1 MALNNFLD
9 VLVFSFSITMPIFLI
24 LVLGVV
30 LYRIRI
36 INDNFI
42 DVASKLVFNVTLP
55 ALLFIS
61 ISKTELSSSTD
72 LSLVIYAIV
81 AVTLTYIALELI
93 MSIWI
98 SDKAERA
105 VLAQGAFRSNMG
117 IIGLAYC
124 VNAYGDEVF
133 TVASIY
139 LGGVTILF
147 NILSVIG
154 LSRGL
159 GGNANIKNILKGIV
173 KNPLI
178 IAIMA
183 AFASTLTGI
192 TLPIALYKAGDYFA
206 QMTLPLALL
215 CAGASLSFK
224 SLKSGMLGA
233 MMASA
238 GKLIFIPFALTYGG
252 YLLGYRGMELGV
264 LFLMSSAPTA
274 SASYIMVRAMNG
286 NSALAA
292 NIIVITTIVSLITTS
307 IGVTLLRS
315 FSLI

>member
-1 MALNNFLD
+1 MSSFLD
-9 VLVFSFSITMPIFLI
+9 VLTFSFSITMPIFLI
-24 LVLGVV
+24 LALGIV
-30 LYRIRI
+30 LYRIQV

-42 DVASKLVFNVTLP
+42 DTASKLVFNVTLP

-61 ISKTELSSSTD
+61 ISKTDLTSDTD
-72 LSLVIYAIV
+72 FSLVVYAII
-81 AVTLTYIALELI
+81 AVIVTYIVLELL
-93 MSIWI
+93 MPVWV

-105 VLAQGAFRSNMG
+105 VLIQGAFRSNMG

-124 VNAYGDEVF
+124 VNAYGNDVYA
-133 TVASIY
+133 VASIY
-139 LGGVTILF
+139 LGGVTVLF

-159 GGNANIKNILKGIV
+159 GGNANIKGILKGIA

-178 IAIMA
+178 IAIVA
-183 AFASTLTGI
+183 AFASSITGLS
-192 TLPIALYKAGDYFA
+192 LPTTLYKAGDYFA

-215 CAGASLSFK
+215 CAGASLSFS
-224 SLKSGMLGA
+224 SLRAGMFGA
-233 MMASA
+233 IIASV
-238 GKLIFIPFALTYGG
+238 GKLIFIPVILTFGG
-252 YLLGYRGMELGV
+252 YLFGYRGMELGV

-292 NIIVITTIVSLITTS
+292 NIIVITTIASLVTTS

-315 FSLI
+315 LDLI

>member
-1 MALNNFLD
+1 VSSFLD
-9 VLVFSFSITMPIFLI
+9 VLTFSFSITMPIFLI
-24 LVLGVV
+24 LALGIV
-30 LYRIRI
+30 LYRIQV

-42 DVASKLVFNVTLP
+42 DTASKLVFNVTLP

-61 ISKTELSSSTD
+61 ISKTDLTSDTD
-72 LSLVIYAIV
+72 FSLVVYAII
-81 AVTLTYIALELI
+81 AVIVTYIVLELL
-93 MSIWI
+93 MPVWV

-105 VLAQGAFRSNMG
+105 VLIQGAFRSNMG

-124 VNAYGDEVF
+124 VNAYGNDVYA
-133 TVASIY
+133 VASIY
-139 LGGVTILF
+139 LGGVTVLF

-159 GGNANIKNILKGIV
+159 GGNANIKGILKGIA

-178 IAIMA
+178 IAIVA
-183 AFASTLTGI
+183 AFASSITGLS
-192 TLPIALYKAGDYFA
+192 LPTTLYKAGDYFA

-215 CAGASLSFK
+215 CAGASLSFS
-224 SLKSGMLGA
+224 SLRAGMFGA
-233 MMASA
+233 IIASV
-238 GKLIFIPFALTYGG
+238 GKLIFIPVILTFGG
-252 YLLGYRGMELGV
+252 YLFGYRGMELGV

-292 NIIVITTIVSLITTS
+292 NIIVITTIASLVTTS

-315 FSLI
+315 LDLI

>member
-30 LYRIRI
+30 LYRIRL

-61 ISKTELSSSTD
+61 ISKTDLTSNTD
-72 LSLVIYAIV
+72 LSLVIYAMA
-81 AVTLTYIALELI
+81 AVTITYIVLEL
-93 MSIWI
+93 MTSTWVA
-98 SDKAERA
+98 DKAERA
-105 VLAQGAFRSNMG
+105 VLVQGAFRSNMG

-124 VNAYGDEVF
+124 VNAYGNEVF
-133 TVASIY
+133 AVASIY

-159 GGNANIKNILKGIV
+159 GGNANVKSILKGIA

-178 IAIMA
+178 IAIIA
-183 AFASTLTGI
+183 AFASTITGI
-192 TLPIALYKAGDYFA
+192 TLPTTLYKAGDYFA

-215 CAGASLSFK
+215 CAGASLNFK
-224 SLKSGMLGA
+224 SLKSGIFGA
-233 MMASA
+233 MMASV
-238 GKLIFIPFALTYGG
+238 GKLIFIPFVLTFGG
-252 YLLGYRGMELGV
+252 YLLGYRGIELGV

-274 SASYIMVRAMNG
+274 SASYIMVRAMKG
-286 NSALAA
+286 NSELAA

-315 FSLI
+315 FNLI

>member
-9 VLVFSFSITMPIFLI
+9 ELVFSFSITMPIFLI
-24 LVLGVV
+24 LVLGII
-30 LYRIRI
+30 LYRVRL

-61 ISKTELSSSTD
+61 ISKTDLSSDTD
-72 LSLVIYAIV
+72 LSLVIYAMV
-81 AVTLTYIALELI
+81 AVIISYIALEFI
-93 MSIWI
+93 MSIWV

-105 VLAQGAFRSNMG
+105 VLVQAAFRSNMG

-124 VNAYGDEVF
+124 VNAYGNEVF
-133 TVASIY
+133 SVASAY

-147 NILSVIG
+147 NVLSVIG
-154 LSRGL
+154 LSRAL
-159 GGNANIKNILKGIV
+159 GGEANIKGIAKGIA

-178 IAIMA
+178 IAIVA
-183 AFASTLTGI
+183 AFATSLSGL
-192 TLPIALYKAGDYFA
+192 TLPTTLYKAGDYFA

-224 SLKSGMLGA
+224 SLKNGILGA
-233 MMASA
+233 IMASI
-238 GKLIFIPFALTYGG
+238 GKLIFIPFAMTLGG

-264 LFLMSSAPTA
+264 LFLMSSAPTT

-292 NIIVITTIVSLITTS
+292 NIIVITTIASLITTS

-315 FSLI
+315 FNLI

>member
-1 MALNNFLD
+1 MNNFLE
-9 VLVFSFSITMPIFLI
+9 VLIFSFSVTMPIFLI
-24 LVLGVV
+24 LVLGAV
-30 LYRIRI
+30 LYRIRL
-36 INDNFI
+36 INDNFV

-61 ISKTELSSSTD
+61 ISKTSLSTDTD
-72 LSLVIYAIV
+72 LSLAIYAMI
-81 AVTLTYIALELI
+81 AVTITYFALEVLL
-93 MSIWI
+93 SIWV

-105 VLAQGAFRSNMG
+105 VLVQGAFRSNMG

-133 TVASIY
+133 SVASGY
-139 LGGVTILF
+139 LGGVTVLF

-154 LSRGL
+154 LNRALGANVGL
-159 GGNANIKNILKGIV
+159 VVILKGIA

-178 IAIMA
+178 IAILA
-183 AFASTLTGI
+183 AFMASSTGFTLPSTLH
-192 TLPIALYKAGDYFA
+192 KAGDYFA

-224 SLKSGMLGA
+224 SLKTGMIGA
-233 MMASA
+233 IMASVS
-238 GKLIFIPFALTYGG
+238 KLIFIPLTLTLGG
-252 YLLGYRGMELGV
+252 YWLGYRGMELGV

-274 SASYIMVRAMNG
+274 SASYIMVRAMKG
-286 NSALAA
+286 NATLAA
-292 NIIVITTIVSLITTS
+292 NIIVITTIASLLTTS

-315 FSLI
+315 FKLI

>member
-1 MALNNFLD
+1 
-9 VLVFSFSITMPIFLI
+9 MPIFTI

-30 LYRIRI
+30 LRRIRI

-61 ISKTELSSSTD
+61 ISKTDLTTNTD
-72 LSLVIYAIV
+72 LSLVIYAML
-81 AVTLTYIALELI
+81 AVTVTYVMLELL
-93 MSIWI
+93 MSIWEP
-98 SDKAERA
+98 DKAQRA
-105 VLAQGAFRSNMG
+105 VLVQGAFRSNMG

-124 VNAYGDEVF
+124 VNAYGNEVF
-133 TVASIY
+133 IVASVY

-154 LSRGL
+154 LSRAL
-159 GGNANIKNILKGIV
+159 GTDANLKSIIKSIV

-178 IAIMA
+178 IAILA
-183 AFASTLTGI
+183 AFASAITGLQ
-192 TLPIALYKAGDYFA
+192 LPTTLYKAGDYFA

-215 CAGASLSFK
+215 CAGASLSFS
-224 SLKSGMLGA
+224 SLKSDLLSSA
-233 MMASA
+233 IASA
-238 GKLIFIPFALTYGG
+238 GKLIFIPFALTLGG

-286 NSALAA
+286 NATLAA
-292 NIIVITTIVSLITTS
+292 NIIVITTIVSLISTS

-315 FSLI
+315 FHLI

>member
-1 MALNNFLD
+1 MDNFLD

-24 LVLGVV
+24 LALGA
-30 LYRIRI
+30 LLHRIRL
-36 INDNFI
+36 INDNFVDI
-42 DVASKLVFNVTLP
+42 ASKLVFNVTLP

-61 ISKTELSSSTD
+61 ISKSNISQETD
-72 LSLVIYAIV
+72 LSLVIFAMI
-81 AVTLTYIALELI
+81 AVTVTYIALELI
-93 MSIWI
+93 MSFWI
-98 SDKAERA
+98 KDKAERA
-105 VLAQGAFRSNMG
+105 VLVQGAFRSNMG

-133 TVASIY
+133 SVAAVY

-147 NILSVIG
+147 NVLSVIG
-154 LSRGL
+154 LSRAL
-159 GGNANIKNILKGIV
+159 GKNVSFTGILKGIA

-178 IAIMA
+178 IAIVV
-183 AFASTLTGI
+183 AFICSLSGL
-192 TLPIALYKAGDYFA
+192 TLPSTIYKTGSYFA

-233 MMASA
+233 ILASI
-238 GKLIFIPFALTYGG
+238 GKLIFIPFALTFGG

-274 SASYIMVRAMNG
+274 SASYIMVRAMQG
-286 NSALAA
+286 NSTLAA
-292 NIIVITTIVSLITTS
+292 NIIVITTIASLISTS

-315 FSLI
+315 FNLI

>member
-1 MALNNFLD
+1 
-9 VLVFSFSITMPIFLI
+9 MPIFLI
-24 LVLGVV
+24 LGLGII
-30 LYRIRI
+30 LYKVRL

-42 DVASKLVFNVTLP
+42 DTASKLVFNVTLP

-61 ISKTELSSSTD
+61 ISRTSLSSDTD
-72 LSLVIYAIV
+72 FSLVIYAMC
-81 AVTLTYIALELI
+81 AVVLTYIALEVALPF
-93 MSIWI
+93 WI
-98 SDKAERA
+98 KDKAERA
-105 VLAQGAFRSNMG
+105 VLIQGAFRSNMG

-124 VNAYGDEVF
+124 VNAYGDDVYA
-133 TVASIY
+133 VASIY

-154 LSRGL
+154 LSKGL
-159 GGNANIKNILKGIV
+159 GGSVNIIAILKGIA

-178 IAIMA
+178 LAILA
-183 AFASTLTGI
+183 ALITSITGLK
-192 TLPIALYKAGDYFA
+192 LPTTVYKAGDYFA

-215 CAGASLSFK
+215 CAGASLSF
-224 SLKSGMLGA
+224 STLKNGLLGA
-233 MMASA
+233 LLSSA
-238 GKLIFIPFALTYGG
+238 GKLIFVPIVLTFGG
-252 YLLGYRGMELGV
+252 YLMGYRGMELGV

-292 NIIVITTIVSLITTS
+292 NVIVITTLASLISTS

-315 FSLI
+315 LNLI

>member
-1 MALNNFLD
+1 MNNFLD

-30 LYRIRI
+30 LYRIRL

-61 ISKTELSSSTD
+61 ISKTDLTSNTD
-72 LSLVIYAIV
+72 LSLVIYAMA
-81 AVTLTYIALELI
+81 AVTITYIALELI
-93 MSIWI
+93 MSTWV

-105 VLAQGAFRSNMG
+105 VLVQGAFRSNMG

-133 TVASIY
+133 AVASIY

-159 GGNANIKNILKGIV
+159 GGNANIKSILKGIA

-183 AFASTLTGI
+183 AFASSLTGI
-192 TLPIALYKAGDYFA
+192 TLPMTLYKAGDYFA

-224 SLKSGMLGA
+224 SLRSGMLGA
-233 MMASA
+233 MMASV
-238 GKLIFIPFALTYGG
+238 GKLIFIPFVLTYGG

-315 FSLI
+315 FNLI

>member
-1 MALNNFLD
+1 MNNFLD
-9 VLVFSFSITMPIFLI
+9 VLTFSFSITMPIFLI
-24 LVLGVV
+24 LALGII
-30 LYRIRI
+30 LYRIQI

-42 DVASKLVFNVTLP
+42 DTASKLVFNVTLP

-61 ISKTELSSSTD
+61 ISKTDLTSDTD
-72 LSLVIYAIV
+72 FSLVIYAMV
-81 AVTLTYIALELI
+81 AVIVTYIILELL
-93 MSIWI
+93 MPIWI

-105 VLAQGAFRSNMG
+105 VLIQGAFRSNMG

-124 VNAYGDEVF
+124 VNAYGSDVYA
-133 TVASIY
+133 VASIY
-139 LGGVTILF
+139 LGGVTVLF

-159 GGNANIKNILKGIV
+159 GGNANIKGILKGIA

-178 IAIMA
+178 IAIIA
-183 AFASTLTGI
+183 AFASSITGLS
-192 TLPIALYKAGDYFA
+192 LPTTLYKAGDYFA

-215 CAGASLSFK
+215 CAGASLSFR
-224 SLKSGMLGA
+224 SLKTEMLGA
-233 MMASA
+233 IIASV
-238 GKLIFIPFALTYGG
+238 GKLIFIPIILTFGG
-252 YLLGYRGMELGV
+252 YLFGYRGMELGV

-286 NSALAA
+286 NSTLAA

-307 IGVTLLRS
+307 IGVTVLRS
-315 FSLI
+315 LDLI

>member
-1 MALNNFLD
+1 MTLDNFLD

-24 LVLGVV
+24 LVLGVI
-30 LYRIRI
+30 LYRMRV

-42 DVASKLVFNVTLP
+42 DTASKLVFNVTLP

-61 ISKTELSSSTD
+61 ISKTDLSSDTD
-72 LSLVIYAIV
+72 FSLVVYAMI
-81 AVTLTYIALELI
+81 AVLATYLALEIL
-93 MSIWI
+93 MSFWVP
-98 SDKAERA
+98 DKADRA
-105 VLAQGAFRSNMG
+105 VLVQGAFRSNMG

-124 VNAYGDEVF
+124 VNAYGNDVF
-133 TVASIY
+133 LVASLY
-139 LGGVTILF
+139 LGGVTVLF

-159 GGNANIKNILKGIV
+159 GKNASVKGILKGIA

-178 IAIMA
+178 IAIAA
-183 AFASTLTGI
+183 AFATSITGF
-192 TLPIALYKAGDYFA
+192 TLPSTLYKAGDYFA

-215 CAGASLSFK
+215 CAGASLSFS
-224 SLKSGMLGA
+224 SLKSGLAGPIL
-233 MMASA
+233 ASC
-238 GKLIFIPFALTYGG
+238 GKLIFVPFVLTFGG
-252 YLLGYRGMELGV
+252 FLLGYRGMELGV

-292 NIIVITTIVSLITTS
+292 NIIVITTIVSLLTTS
-307 IGVTLLRS
+307 IGVTVLRS
-315 FSLI
+315 FNLI

>member
-1 MALNNFLD
+1 VNNFLD
-9 VLVFSFSITMPIFLI
+9 VLTFSFSITMPIFLI
-24 LVLGVV
+24 LALGIV
-30 LYRIRI
+30 LYRIQI

-42 DVASKLVFNVTLP
+42 DTASKLVFNVTLP

-61 ISKTELSSSTD
+61 ISKTDLTSDTD
-72 LSLVIYAIV
+72 FSLVMYAMT
-81 AVTLTYIALELI
+81 AVIITYIALELL
-93 MSIWI
+93 MPIWI

-105 VLAQGAFRSNMG
+105 VLIQGAFRSNMG

-124 VNAYGDEVF
+124 VNAYGDDVYA
-133 TVASIY
+133 VASIY
-139 LGGVTILF
+139 LGGVTVLF

-159 GGNANIKNILKGIV
+159 GGNANIKGIAKGIA

-178 IAIMA
+178 IAIVV
-183 AFASTLTGI
+183 AFATSITGFS
-192 TLPIALYKAGDYFA
+192 LPTTLYKAGDYFA

-215 CAGASLSFK
+215 CAGASLSFS
-224 SLKSGMLGA
+224 SLKTGMLGA
-233 MMASA
+233 IIASV
-238 GKLIFIPFALTYGG
+238 GKLVFIPVILTFGG
-252 YLLGYRGMELGV
+252 YLFGYRGMELGV
-264 LFLMSSAPTA
+264 LLLMSSAPTA

-292 NIIVITTIVSLITTS
+292 NIIVITTIASLITTS

-315 FSLI
+315 LDLI

>member
-1 MALNNFLD
+1 LNNFLD

-30 LYRIRI
+30 LYRIRL

-61 ISKTELSSSTD
+61 ISKTDLTSNTD
-72 LSLVIYAIV
+72 LSLVIYAMA
-81 AVTLTYIALELI
+81 AVTITYIALELI
-93 MSIWI
+93 MSTWV

-105 VLAQGAFRSNMG
+105 VLVQGAFRSNMG

-133 TVASIY
+133 AVASIY

-159 GGNANIKNILKGIV
+159 GGNANIKSILKGIA

-183 AFASTLTGI
+183 AFASSLTGI
-192 TLPIALYKAGDYFA
+192 TLPMTLYKAGDYFA

-224 SLKSGMLGA
+224 SLRSGMLGA
-233 MMASA
+233 MMASV
-238 GKLIFIPFALTYGG
+238 GKLIFIPFVLTYGG

-315 FSLI
+315 FNLI

>member
-1 MALNNFLD
+1 LDNFLD
-9 VLVFSFSITMPIFLI
+9 VLAFSFSITMPIFLI
-24 LVLGVV
+24 LALGVL

-61 ISKTELSSSTD
+61 ISKSDIGQDTD
-72 LSLVIYAIV
+72 LSLVIYAMA
-81 AVTLTYIALELI
+81 AVTVTYFALEFFL
-93 MSIWI
+93 SIWV

-105 VLAQGAFRSNMG
+105 VLVQGAFRSNMG

-124 VNAYGDEVF
+124 VNAYGNGVF
-133 TVASIY
+133 SVASVY
-139 LGGVTILF
+139 LGGVTVLF

-154 LSRGL
+154 LSRAL
-159 GGNANIKNILKGIV
+159 GKNTNALSILKGIA

-178 IAIMA
+178 IAIVA
-183 AFASTLTGI
+183 AFLSSLTGLS
-192 TLPIALYKAGDYFA
+192 LPSTLYKAGDYFA

-215 CAGASLSFK
+215 CAGASLSFS
-224 SLKSGMLGA
+224 SLKNGMIGA
-233 MMASA
+233 LIASV
-238 GKLIFIPFALTYGG
+238 GKLVFIPFVLTFGG

-292 NIIVITTIVSLITTS
+292 NIIVITTIASLISTS

-315 FSLI
+315 FHLI

>member
-1 MALNNFLD
+1 MNNFLD

-30 LYRIRI
+30 LYRIRL

-61 ISKTELSSSTD
+61 ISKTDLTSNTD
-72 LSLVIYAIV
+72 FSLVIYAMA
-81 AVTLTYIALELI
+81 AVTITYIALELI
-93 MSIWI
+93 MSTWV

-105 VLAQGAFRSNMG
+105 VLVQGAFRSNMG

-124 VNAYGDEVF
+124 VNAYGNEVF
-133 TVASIY
+133 AVASIY

-154 LSRGL
+154 LSHGL
-159 GGNANIKNILKGIV
+159 GGSANIKSILKGIA

-183 AFASTLTGI
+183 AFASSLTGI
-192 TLPIALYKAGDYFA
+192 TLPMTLYKAGDYFA

-224 SLKSGMLGA
+224 SLRSGMLGA
-233 MMASA
+233 MMASV
-238 GKLIFIPFALTYGG
+238 GKLIFIPFVLTYGG

-315 FSLI
+315 FNLI